1 MKLFPESASVQLE
14 FEKIRQIVVD
24 YCATESGKQLAID
37 LRLHTR
43 REFIE
48 LELRQSYEYLL
59 LIRTAMFFPNDYILN
74 INRELKL
81 LGIHGAVLLEDDFM
95 QIRKLSE
102 GMQKIFRWFDAEK
115 ITSFS
120 ALHKVIVESHYE
132 KAIISS
138 IDYIFDESGQLKDN
152 ASEDLQKIRT
162 SLFRKRTELRRMF
175 DRIIQKLNKSG
186 FMADIDESF
195 LNGRRVVAVQ
205 AEYKRQVKG
214 ILHGESDTRRTT
226 FIEPEETIELN
237 NDIFSLESD
246 EKKEIIRIL
255 RDLTQRLSVYA
266 PLLVQ
271 WHSILGNYDFIRA
284 KAKLAADTNATL
296 PNLSDRS
303 GVHLVKAFHPL
314 LYLYNRRQGK
324 VTMPVNVTLNEKQRM
339 LVISGPNA
347 GGKTVT
353 LKTVG
358 LLQLMVQSGL
368 LVPVDPGSEF
378 GIFKQL
384 MIHIGDTQSLEFELS
399 TYSSH
404 LKNMKYFME
413 NASGRTLFF
422 IDELGSGSDP
432 NLGGA
437 FAEVILEELLRKHS
451 YGIVTT
457 HYLNLKVMAGKT
469 SGIINGAMAF
479 DEQKLL
485 PLYQLTVGKPG
496 SSYTFSIAERIGL
509 EKRIIERAR
518 KLVDDDHFSLDKL
531 LNRTEQDLRKIE
543 EKESDLQKL
552 LKSNERLKKQM
563 ETELSKEKHRMQ
575 VEILQQQ
582 NKISEERIL
591 YLKDM
596 ERKLKQIV
604 MDWRKAESQ
613 EDKRDLIKLLQGILF
628 KQKEKQVTEKVKR
641 KFNAKYIE
649 TGGIVT
655 IGELALMKQNNQVGT
670 VKEIRGKKAIVQLG
684 AIPIT
689 VEITDLIAVQLRE
702 EEID

>member
-1 MKLFPESASVQLE
+1 
-14 FEKIRQIVVD
+14 
-24 YCATESGKQLAID
+24 
-37 LRLHTR
+37 
-43 REFIE
+43 
-48 LELRQSYEYLL
+48 
-59 LIRTAMFFPNDYILN
+59 
-74 INRELKL
+74 
-81 LGIHGAVLLEDDFM
+81 
-95 QIRKLSE
+95 
-102 GMQKIFRWFDAEK
+102 
-115 ITSFS
+115 
-120 ALHKVIVESHYE
+120 
-132 KAIISS
+132 
-138 IDYIFDESGQLKDN
+138 
-152 ASEDLQKIRT
+152 
-162 SLFRKRTELRRMF
+162 
-175 DRIIQKLNKSG
+175 
-186 FMADIDESF
+186 
-195 LNGRRVVAVQ
+195 
-205 AEYKRQVKG
+205 
-214 ILHGESDTRRTT
+214 
-226 FIEPEETIELN
+226 
-237 NDIFSLESD
+237 
-246 EKKEIIRIL
+246 
-255 RDLTQRLSVYA
+255 
-266 PLLVQ
+266 
-271 WHSILGNYDFIRA
+271 
-284 KAKLAADTNATL
+284 
-296 PNLSDRS
+296 
-303 GVHLVKAFHPL
+303 
-314 LYLYNRRQGK
+314 
-324 VTMPVNVTLNEKQRM
+324 M

>member
-1 MKLFPESASVQLE
+1 LKLFPESASVQLE
-14 FEKIRQIVVD
+14 FEKIRQIVVE
-24 YCATESGKQLAID
+24 YCSTELGKQLAVD
-37 LRLHTR
+37 LRLHTK
-43 REFIE
+43 REYIE

-81 LGIHGAVLLEDDFM
+81 LGIQGAVLREDDFM

-102 GMQKIFRWFDAEK
+102 GIQKIFRWFDAEK

-120 ALHKVIVESHYE
+120 ALHKVIIESHYE
-132 KAIISS
+132 KSIMTS
-138 IDYIFDESGQLKDN
+138 IDHIFDESGQVKDN
-152 ASEDLQKIRT
+152 ASEDLQRIRM
-162 SLFRKRTELRRMF
+162 SLYRKRTELRRMF
-175 DRIIQKLNKSG
+175 DRIIQKLSKAG
-186 FMADIDESF
+186 YMADIDESF

-246 EKKEIIRIL
+246 EQKEIIRIL

-437 FAEVILEELLRKHS
+437 FAEVILEELLRKHA

-479 DEQKLL
+479 DEQNLL
-485 PLYQLTVGKPG
+485 PLYQLTIGKPG

-563 ETELSKEKHRMQ
+563 ETELNKEKHRMQ

-613 EDKRDLIKLLQGILF
+613 EDKRDLMKLLQGILF

-649 TGGIVT
+649 TGGLVA

-689 VEITDLIAVQLRE
+689 VELSDLIAVQLRE
-702 EEID
+702 EENN